1 MESGVRIGPQPLSLK
16 TNIQKIRQAAMVILM
31 MVRSPC
37 CVPAFGVP
45 GADDVVMQ
53 NCFLYCVG
61 CVLFSKDYSNSS
73 GLLTTSGGSQE
84 VLLRDAQPQAAHP
97 AVKKTRADRC
107 GESQVPGVLG
117 TTMLTSTRE
126 SPSLRASALH
136 DGQGNAYQTSLLHTT
151 RPFHS
156 DRAR

>member
-16 TNIQKIRQAAMVILM
+16 TNTQKIRHAAMMILT

-53 NCFLYCVG
+53 KYFLYCVG
-61 CVLFSKDYSNSS
+61 CVLFSKSYSNSL

-84 VLLRDAQPQAAHP
+84 VLLRDVQPQAAHP
-97 AVKKTRADRC
+97 AVKKTRADRG
-107 GESQVPGVLG
+107 GESQAPGELG
-117 TTMLTSTRE
+117 TTMLTTTKE
-126 SPSLRASALH
+126 SPSLRASAL
-136 DGQGNAYQTSLLHTT
+136 
-151 RPFHS
+151 
-156 DRAR
+156 